1 MSSKK
6 KLLVTMSA
14 ARCELTSLQLCG
26 KNATTFIAP
35 SDFGHPTLY
44 RKMYYLYFKQGAK
57 SKFKPSFLIQFENQ
71 ISFLLPLPRW
81 RFEFCSTF

>member
-1 MSSKK
+1 MSNKK

-44 RKMYYLYFKQGAK
+44 RKMYYLYFKQGGK
-57 SKFKPSFLIQFENQ
+57 IKIQTLILN
-71 ISFLLPLPRW
+71 SV
-81 RFEFCSTF
+81 

>member
-1 MSSKK
+1 MS
-6 KLLVTMSA
+6 T

-44 RKMYYLYFKQGAK
+44 RKMYYLYFKQGGK
-57 SKFKPSFLIQFENQ
+57 IKIQTLILN
-71 ISFLLPLPRW
+71 SV
-81 RFEFCSTF
+81 